1 MIAQEEIFGPVLSVI
16 PADDEADAVRIA
28 NDTIYGLHGAVFTND
43 VDRAR
48 EVAGQMRTGAI
59 GHNGFKSDFDM
70 GHGGFKQSGIGR
82 EGGRRRAAA
91 VPRVQGHAARRP
103 DRPLR
108 DVSPERSRHRSQ
120 GGLHI

>member
-1 MIAQEEIFGPVLSVI
+1 MFGNVDNSSVIAQEEIFGPVLSVI

-28 NDTIYGLHGAVFTND
+28 NDTIYGLHGAVFTAD
-43 VDRAR
+43 VERAR

-82 EGGRRRAAA
+82 EGGIDGLLPFLESKAMLLDGPTSRYFD
-91 VPRVQGHAARRP
+91 VQ
-103 DRPLR
+103 L
-108 DVSPERSRHRSQ
+108 
-120 GGLHI
+120 